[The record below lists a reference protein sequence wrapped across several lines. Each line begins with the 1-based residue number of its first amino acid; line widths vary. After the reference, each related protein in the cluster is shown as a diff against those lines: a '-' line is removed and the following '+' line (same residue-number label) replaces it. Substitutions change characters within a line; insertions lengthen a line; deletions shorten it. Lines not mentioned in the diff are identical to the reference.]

1 MQYIVSYDIS
11 SDKKRIKA
19 SKLLE
24 NFGVRV
30 QYSVFE
36 CELNKK
42 ELKELKAKL
51 SEIINQ
57 KIDSVLFLRQ
67 CENCVNLKEYLGVE
81 LTIKR
86 INILTVK

>member
-1 MQYIVSYDIS
+1 MKYIVSYDIS
-11 SDKKRIKA
+11 ADKKRTKA

-24 NFGVRV
+24 DFGVRI

-36 CELNKK
+36 CELTKK

-51 SEIINQ
+51 SEIINE
-57 KIDSVLFLRQ
+57 KIDSVLFILQ
-67 CENCVNLKEYLGVE
+67 CENCKNKKEQLGVE
-81 LTIKR
+81 LSIKR